1 MRRAF
6 LALIGAALLLVSDRC
21 PESAAAEQ
29 SVGPDL
35 SLVAA
40 VRVLG
45 REQWA
50 STLLDEDPA
59 TLRILLAARDSDLEP
74 PESVEL
80 AVHITA
86 APESMREDGT
96 FSSESSASPL
106 RVQLDDI
113 PMGVC
118 ARLPCALTT
127 SCSVNSTHTLR
138 VAPLSDGSQPQDL
151 LRFSLGIEAEV
162 VGNRAIEAASDRAAA
177 SGIGLPAVA
186 AAAPAA
192 DTRGE
197 WEDEASYVAILF
209 PPDGECISDVAQAY
223 LSIAI
228 TDNFFK
234 LKGHSPPSRFPSQ
247 AHATHPPRSSVGCLR
262 GIT

>member
-21 PESAAAEQ
+21 PESAAAEN
-29 SVGPDL
+29 SSGPDP

-40 VRVLG
+40 VRVFG

-50 STLLDEDPA
+50 SALLDEDPA

-86 APESMREDGT
+86 VPEPMRGVGT
-96 FSSESSASPL
+96 FSDERSASPL
-106 RVQLDDI
+106 RVKLDDI
-113 PMGVC
+113 PIGVC

-127 SCSVNSTHTLR
+127 SCSVNSAHTLR
-138 VAPLSDGSQPQDL
+138 VAPFSGGAQPQDL

-162 VGNRAIEAASDRAAA
+162 VGNRAIDAAAA
-177 SGIGLPAVA
+177 SGIGLPAA
-186 AAAPAA
+186 AAAA

-197 WEDEASYVAILF
+197 WEDAASYVAILF

-234 LKGHSPPSRFPSQ
+234 LKGH
-247 AHATHPPRSSVGCLR
+247 
-262 GIT
+262 